1 MLTIYDDVYGYVRIR
16 DGLLTDLL
24 ASQAVQRLRKV
35 TQAGASSLV
44 RSGRTVTRYDHS
56 VGVMILAGKLG
67 GDEHEQAAGLLQDVS
82 HTAFSHTI
90 DYVFEDRKEE
100 FHEKIFKDVIEASD
114 IPAILD
120 QHGLVW
126 QDLFAAQNLRRVD
139 APAPLLCADR
149 LDYTLRDLLR
159 FGRISHDEANRLHA
173 ALVFTSGVVAFTDV
187 DSAAAFSELYRYL
200 VSEIF
205 MNPLELYA
213 HAEFARIIRDAL
225 KFQIIT
231 ESDLLGTDDVVLRK
245 LSVDTTYGLADSL
258 DELKKVRSVIVTDS
272 GPGYHVYSKGRII
285 DPPICRNGK
294 TVPLSEIRSDTL
306 TSWKRIK
313 EVSANGIFVRPGMAE
328 E

>member
-1 MLTIYDDVYGYVRIR
+1 MLTIYDDVYDYVRIR

-35 TQAGASSLV
+35 SQAGASSLV

-56 VGVMILAGKLG
+56 VGVMTLAGKLG
-67 GDEHEQAAGLLQDVS
+67 GDELEQAAGLLQDVS

-120 QHGLVW
+120 RHGMVW
-126 QDLFAAQNLRRVD
+126 QDLFAERNLRRVD
-139 APAPLLCADR
+139 VPAPLLCADR
-149 LDYTLRDLLR
+149 IDYTFRDLLR
-159 FGRISHDEANRLHA
+159 FGHISHDEANRLHA
-173 ALVFTSGVVAFTDV
+173 ALVFAAGVVAFTDV

-200 VSEIF
+200 VSELF

-213 HAEFARIIRDAL
+213 HAEFAHIIRDAL
-225 KFQIIT
+225 ESQVIT

-245 LSVDTTYGLADSL
+245 LVADMAHGLAVRL
-258 DELKKVRSVIVTDS
+258 AELKKVRSVIVTDS

-285 DPPICRNGK
+285 DPPVYRNGE
-294 TVPLSEIRSDTL
+294 TVPLSEIRPETL
-306 TSWKRIK
+306 SSWMRIK
-313 EVSANGIFVRPGMAE
+313 EVSANGIFVRPSMPEG
-328 E
+328 